1 MKTDHSPENMVF
13 SDFLIKAGHE
23 IVNIM
28 TPLEHIEYLEE
39 EVTAARVA
47 RGERLGRQL
56 GRIGRLISGENG
68 NEPYEFSE
76 FVYDIR
82 EKCRKLGISASM
94 ENRNYQSID
103 TIKGKNLI
111 SNVID
116 EILMNWKMHGK
127 SEFSISIADEK
138 TIVFKNDYDPSSLKN
153 TGHTK
158 EKLSGPFVKK
168 AAAQGSGL
176 GLYIIE
182 LASKEGGFTWN
193 LSADEKY
200 FSLSL
205 VF

>member
-1 MKTDHSPENMVF
+1 MKSDNTDKTAF
-13 SDFLIKAGHE
+13 CDFLVKTGHE

-39 EVTAARVA
+39 EVVSARIT

-56 GRIGRLISGENG
+56 GKIGRLISGENG

-76 FVYDIR
+76 FIYNIK
-82 EKCRKLGISASM
+82 EKCRSLGIKVSA
-94 ENRNYQSID
+94 ENKNYNSID
-103 TIKGKNLI
+103 TIKGKNLL

-116 EILMNWKMHGK
+116 EILANWKMHGK
-127 SEFSISIADEK
+127 SEFSINIADEK
-138 TIVFKNDYDPSSLKN
+138 TIVFKNDYDPASLKN
-153 TGHTK
+153 VGGTK
-158 EKLSGPFVKK
+158 EELAKPFVKGAFSK
-168 AAAQGSGL
+168 GSGL

-205 VF
+205 FF

>member
-1 MKTDHSPENMVF
+1 MKSESILENKVY

-23 IVNIM
+23 IVNIL

-39 EVTAARVA
+39 DVVAARVS

-76 FVYDIR
+76 FVYNIK
-82 EKCRKLGISASM
+82 EKCRSSGIKVSA
-94 ENRNYQSID
+94 ENKNYNSIE
-103 TIKGKNLI
+103 TIKGKNLM
-111 SNVID
+111 SCVID

-127 SEFSISIADEK
+127 SEFSINIADEK
-138 TIVFKNDYDPSSLKN
+138 TIIFKNDYDPSSLKN
-153 TGHTK
+153 IGCTK
-158 EKLSGPFVKK
+158 EELAKPFVKR
-168 AAAQGSGL
+168 ASAPGSGL

-182 LASKEGGFTWN
+182 LASREGDFTWN
-193 LSADEKY
+193 LFADEKY

-205 VF
+205 SF

>member
-1 MKTDHSPENMVF
+1 MKSDDKNY

-39 EVTAARVA
+39 EMISARVT
-47 RGERLGRQL
+47 RGERLGKQL

-76 FVYDIR
+76 FIYNIK
-82 EKCRKLGISASM
+82 EKCRSLGIKVSA
-94 ENRNYQSID
+94 ENKNYNSIE
-103 TIKGKNLI
+103 TIKGKNLMTC
-111 SNVID
+111 VID
-116 EILMNWKMHGK
+116 EILANWKMHGK
-127 SEFSISIADEK
+127 SEFSINIADEK
-138 TIVFKNDYDPSSLKN
+138 TIVFKNDYDPASLKN
-153 TGHTK
+153 TGSTK
-158 EKLSGPFVKK
+158 EELAKPFVKGAFSK
-168 AAAQGSGL
+168 GSGL
-176 GLYIIE
+176 GLYMIE

>member
-1 MKTDHSPENMVF
+1 MKSDVSLENRVC

-39 EVTAARVA
+39 DVVAARIA
-47 RGERLGRQL
+47 RGERLGCLL
-56 GRIGRLISGENG
+56 GRIGRLISGKNG

-82 EKCRKLGISASM
+82 EKCRKLGISASI
-94 ENRNYQSID
+94 ENKNYQSID
-103 TIKGKNLI
+103 TIKDKNLM
-111 SNVID
+111 SVAID

-127 SEFSISIADEK
+127 GEFSINIADEK
-138 TIVFKNDYDPSSLKN
+138 TIVFKNDYDPVSLKN
-153 TGHTK
+153 IGNTM
-158 EKLSGPFVKK
+158 EKLSQPFVKGSS
-168 AAAQGSGL
+168 ANGSGL
-176 GLYIIE
+176 GLYMIE
-182 LASKEGGFTWN
+182 LASQKGGFSWN

-205 VF
+205 FF